1 MRAGCLLPYSN
12 QKKNH
17 ATVFFMFLI
26 TTLSFWFLF
35 CSFLCNNNRFKV
47 QGENLWVAKPQLKQI
62 IGFLL
67 STETV
72 TLWGS
77 EFLGPLLNL
86 KFTF

>member
-26 TTLSFWFLF
+26 TTLSF
-35 CSFLCNNNRFKV
+35 NNNRFKI